1 MARDKY
7 TTHVKPFLEQIK
19 DLKAHGATERQIANE
34 LNISYASFNNYKEK
48 HKELKDV
55 LLDANE
61 KLVSDIKGTL
71 YRRATGYFINEEK
84 KTIINDSNGNMKEK
98 KEVTQKYIT
107 PDVGAAVILL
117 KNYDDTFVNDDKE
130 TRDRKKKELEL
141 KIKNSEKEDW

>member
-7 TTHVKPFLEQIK
+7 TTHVKPFLDQIK
-19 DLKAHGATERQIANE
+19 DLKAHGTTERQIANE

-84 KTIINDSNGNMKEK
+84 KTIINDSNGNMTEK

>member
-84 KTIINDSNGNMKEK
+84 KTIINDSNGNMTEK
-98 KEVTQKYIT
+98 KEVIQKYIT

>member
-7 TTHVKPFLEQIK
+7 TTHVKPFLDQIK

-61 KLVSDIKGTL
+61 KLISDIKGTL
-71 YRRATGYFINEEK
+71 YRRATGYFVNEEK
-84 KTIINDSNGNMKEK
+84 NTIINDSNGNITEK

-107 PDVGAAVILL
+107 PDIGAAVLLL

>member
-71 YRRATGYFINEEK
+71 YRRATGYFVNEEK
-84 KTIINDSNGNMKEK
+84 KTIINDSNGNMTEK

-107 PDVGAAVILL
+107 PDVGDAVILL
-117 KNYDDTFVNDDKE
+117 KNYDDTLVKDDKE